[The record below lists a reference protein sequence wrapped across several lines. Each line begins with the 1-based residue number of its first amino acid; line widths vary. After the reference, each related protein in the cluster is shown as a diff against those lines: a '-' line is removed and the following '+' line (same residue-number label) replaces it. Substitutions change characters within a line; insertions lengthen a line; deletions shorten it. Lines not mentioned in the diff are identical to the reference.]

1 MPQPAVLLDTDI
13 LSELLKQHPLVVQR
27 VRNCLAEHQRLAFS
41 IITRY
46 ELLRGLKAKQAR
58 TQEAAFTLLCQASL
72 ILPITDQVVER
83 AATLYGDLHRQGA
96 LLPDADLLIAAT
108 ALETQR
114 PLITNNL
121 AHFQRIRWPQR
132 RKLETVS
139 LTASPHRD
147 CLFTTIT
154 QATMQR

>member
-1 MPQPAVLLDTDI
+1 MPQPAALLDTDI

-27 VRNCLAEHQRLAFS
+27 VRNYLAEHHRLAFS

-108 ALETQR
+108 ALDAQR

-121 AHFQRIRWPQR
+121 AHFQRIAGLSIESWKR
-132 RKLETVS
+132 S
-139 LTASPHRD
+139 D
-147 CLFTTIT
+147 
-154 QATMQR
+154 

>member
-96 LLPDADLLIAAT
+96 LLPLSLIHISEPT
-108 ALETQR
+108 R
-114 PLITNNL
+114 PY
-121 AHFQRIRWPQR
+121 
-132 RKLETVS
+132 
-139 LTASPHRD
+139 
-147 CLFTTIT
+147 
-154 QATMQR
+154 

>member
-27 VRNCLAEHQRLAFS
+27 VRAYLADHEHLAFS

-58 TQEAAFTLLCQASL
+58 VQEAAFTLLCQASL
-72 ILPITDQVVER
+72 ILPLTDQVVER

-108 ALETQR
+108 ALDANR
-114 PLITNNL
+114 MLITNNL
-121 AHFQRIRWPQR
+121 AHFQRVPNLVI
-132 RKLETVS
+132 ETWK
-139 LTASPHRD
+139 R
-147 CLFTTIT
+147 
-154 QATMQR
+154 

>member
-27 VRNCLAEHQRLAFS
+27 VRTYLAEHERLAFS

-58 TQEAAFTLLCQASL
+58 AQEAAFALLCQASL
-72 ILPITDQVVER
+72 IFPLTDQVVER

-108 ALETQR
+108 ALEAQR
-114 PLITNNL
+114 TLVTNNL
-121 AHFQRIRWPQR
+121 AHFQRVPALVI
-132 RKLETVS
+132 ETWK
-139 LTASPHRD
+139 R
-147 CLFTTIT
+147 
-154 QATMQR
+154 

>member
-13 LSELLKQHPLVVQR
+13 LSELLKQHPLVLKR
-27 VRNCLAEHQRLAFS
+27 VRAYLAEHERLAFS

-58 TQEAAFTLLCQASL
+58 AQEAAFALLCQASL
-72 ILPITDQVVER
+72 IFPLTDQVVDR

-108 ALETQR
+108 ALDAQR
-114 PLITNNL
+114 TLVTNNL
-121 AHFQRIRWPQR
+121 AHFQRVPNLVI
-132 RKLETVS
+132 ETWK
-139 LTASPHRD
+139 R
-147 CLFTTIT
+147 
-154 QATMQR
+154 

>member
-13 LSELLKQHPLVVQR
+13 LSELLKQHPLVLQR
-27 VRNCLAEHQRLAFS
+27 VRTYLAEHERLAFS

-72 ILPITDQVVER
+72 ILPLTDQVVDR
-83 AATLYGDLHRQGA
+83 AATLYGELHRQGA

-108 ALETQR
+108 ALEAQR
-114 PLITNNL
+114 ILVTNNL
-121 AHFQRIRWPQR
+121 SHFQRVPNLAI
-132 RKLETVS
+132 ETWK
-139 LTASPHRD
+139 R
-147 CLFTTIT
+147 
-154 QATMQR
+154 